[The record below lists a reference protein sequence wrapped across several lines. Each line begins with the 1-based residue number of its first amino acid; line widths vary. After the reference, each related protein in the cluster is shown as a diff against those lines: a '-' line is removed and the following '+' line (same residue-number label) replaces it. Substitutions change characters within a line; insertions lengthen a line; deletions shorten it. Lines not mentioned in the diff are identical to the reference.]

1 MLTTITTFLSGTWGK
16 ILGWG
21 VGILS
26 ALGLII
32 TAYENIKG
40 SGEQE
45 QIVADQTKELE
56 DVKVATKIEQT
67 VNVMPA
73 GTAASELLRSYS
85 RD

>member
-1 MLTTITTFLSGTWGK
+1 MLTTITTFLSGAWGK
-16 ILGWG
+16 LIEYG

-32 TAYENIKG
+32 TVYENIKG
-40 SGEQE
+40 SGKQE
-45 QIVADQTKELE
+45 QVVADQTKELE

-67 VNVMPA
+67 VNVMPT
-73 GTAASELLRSYS
+73 GTAANELLRSYS